1 MHTLQFTSLDWSILI
16 GYVLVLAIA
25 GYASTRRNMENA
37 DDYFLASHRAPTWLV
52 AVSVLSTVQSTA
64 TFLGV
69 DRKSVVQ
76 GKSVSVRVDLGG
88 SRIIKKKNIL
98 HSRPQYH
105 DTHSKVSTFQIC
117 LVF

>member
-69 DRKSVVQ
+69 PDNSFRGNYTYLTSVIGALIGARSEERRV
-76 GKSVSVRVDLGG
+76 GKECVSPCR
-88 SRIIKKKNIL
+88 SRWSPN
-98 HSRPQYH
+98 H
-105 DTHSKVSTFQIC
+105 
-117 LVF
+117 

>member
-16 GYVLVLAIA
+16 GYVLILAIA
-25 GYASTRRNMENA
+25 GYASTRRNMQNA

-69 DRKSVVQ
+69 PDNSFRGNYTYLTSVIGALRSEEHTSELQ
-76 GKSVSVRVDLGG
+76 SLM
-88 SRIIKKKNIL
+88 RI
-98 HSRPQYH
+98 SYA
-105 DTHSKVSTFQIC
+105 V
-117 LVF
+117 

>member
-16 GYVLVLAIA
+16 GYVLILAIA
-25 GYASTRRNMENA
+25 GYASTRRNMQNA

-69 DRKSVVQ
+69 PDNSFRGNYTYLTSVIGAPVAPDTVW
-76 GKSVSVRVDLGG
+76 KLRLCTICG
-88 SRIIKKKNIL
+88 SPA
-98 HSRPQYH
+98 SME
-105 DTHSKVSTFQIC
+105 
-117 LVF
+117 

>member
-52 AVSVLSTVQSTA
+52 AASVLSTVQSTA

-69 DRKSVVQ
+69 PDNSFRGHYTYLTSVDRM
-76 GKSVSVRVDLGG
+76 
-88 SRIIKKKNIL
+88 
-98 HSRPQYH
+98 
-105 DTHSKVSTFQIC
+105 STRLNSC
-117 LVF
+117 HLSSYRMPSYA